1 MPVSHSNF
9 VLANASFSLLPILLG
24 VIYLF
29 MLVASKTLGLFMT
42 SFFIMASHKTEMTVC
57 ELAAVLA
64 SNINVKSCFCDEA
77 FVDFGHSLWRSS
89 IDAKSS

>member
-1 MPVSHSNF
+1 MINF
-9 VLANASFSLLPILLG
+9 NLRLQFWAEVSFSLLQILLG
-24 VIYLF
+24 IIYLF

-57 ELAAVLA
+57 ELAVVA

-77 FVDFGHSLWRSS
+77 SVDFGHSL
-89 IDAKSS
+89 